1 MESNHPQP
9 FSWPLDRLEEFCRH
23 WNIVELSFFG
33 SALREDFGPD
43 SDIDLLVSF
52 GPDSDWSLLDH
63 ARMERELIEL
73 LGREVDLVSRAAVEA
88 SPNWI
93 RRNEIL
99 DTARTLYAAR
109 QESDGDG
116 KANPEP

>member
-1 MESNHPQP
+1 MESNRPQL

-23 WNIVELSFFG
+23 WNIVELSLFG

-43 SDIDLLVSF
+43 SDVDLLVSF
-52 GPDSDWSLLDH
+52 GPNSDWSLLDH

-73 LGREVDLVSRAAVEA
+73 LGREVDLVSRTAVEA

-99 DTARTLYAAR
+99 DTARTLYSVK
-109 QESDGDG
+109 QDSGEGG
-116 KANPEP
+116 KS